1 MKTNS
6 EDYVTVTTCG
16 NNYKQKDIGI
26 YYTQKHL
33 FLNLKPTI
41 SPTKNVLLCIYYHYL
56 FANYLYLPF
65 HLWNY
70 GLSLYLYAL
79 LLFFLLFSKKEEA
92 TLGDTQTTEA
102 ATTEEKT
109 NEEPTQV
116 ETEDKQ
122 VEEQTEG
129 KTITA
134 KQESVHSWKTT
145 LLVPKRSILTR
156 IRLVPGILG
165 LGSMGNACYSKI
177 KLSSMG

>member
-1 MKTNS
+1 MQEQLQAERHWNILYSKAFIPQFETNHL
-6 EDYVTVTTCG
+6 TTKK
-16 NNYKQKDIGI
+16 YLAL
-26 YYTQKHL
+26 HL
-33 FLNLKPTI
+33 LPLFICKSISAFSPLKLWFIALSICT
-41 SPTKNVLLCIYYHYL
+41 
-56 FANYLYLPF
+56 FAI
-65 HLWNY
+65 
-70 GLSLYLYAL
+70 
-79 LLFFLLFSKKEEA
+79 FLLFSKKEEA

-156 IRLVPGILG
+156 
-165 LGSMGNACYSKI
+165 
-177 KLSSMG
+177 